1 MGLKVFSNL
10 AIKKPSQ
17 CSRRADRKPVIGELR
32 FEPTW
37 DVRSHQV
44 AEPSD
49 FWGLLVVA
57 YVSL

>member
-1 MGLKVFSNL
+1 MGLKIFSNL

-17 CSRRADRKPVIGELR
+17 CSHRADRKPVIGELH

-37 DVRSHQV
+37 DVTSHQV

-49 FWGLLVVA
+49 LWSLLVVDN
-57 YVSL
+57 VSL